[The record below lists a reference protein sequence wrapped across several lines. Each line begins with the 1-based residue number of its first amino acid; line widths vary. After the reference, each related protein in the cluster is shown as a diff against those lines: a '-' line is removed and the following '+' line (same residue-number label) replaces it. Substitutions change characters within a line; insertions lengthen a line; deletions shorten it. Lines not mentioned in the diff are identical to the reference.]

1 MGLLD
6 VLGGSADLPEFKA
19 YDTVSGVGSTD
30 IEGDRITTSL
40 DPRFAAISE
49 ALTGGLAGGLSSSLS
64 PEQLAFGQQATETG
78 AGFLQSAGQFDP
90 FAAAET
96 QFGRM
101 EEILAPGRDRAR
113 ESLEGRLLRQG
124 RLGST
129 GGGRTQEGL
138 ETAIEQSRRSNLYD
152 AFGQAQGVQ
161 QQQANLAQLFG
172 GLGLGIE
179 QGQFQQQLGGLQGAL
194 GLEQAPLAFAEF
206 GSSLSGQRSQHQQA
220 QAQLEAQRNQ
230 ALMGMIGGVGSG
242 LMSGGMGFTPPSFT
256 GAFFGGG
263 GGTGPAGFDLTS
275 LAY

>member
-6 VLGGSADLPEFKA
+6 VLGGGGSVPDYKA
-19 YDTVSGVGSTD
+19 YDTVSGVGSTMVD
-30 IEGDRITTSL
+30 GDRITTQL

-49 ALTGGLAGGLSSSLS
+49 ALTGGLAGGISPSLS
-64 PEQLAFGQQATETG
+64 PEQLAFGREATGAG
-78 AGFLQSAGQFDP
+78 AGFLRNLGSFDP
-90 FAAAET
+90 FEAAQT

-101 EEILAPGRDRAR
+101 EEILAPGRERAR

-138 ETAIEQSRRSNLYD
+138 ETAIERSRQQSLYD

-161 QQQANLAQLFG
+161 AQQGQLAQMLG
-172 GLGLGIE
+172 GLGLGVE
-179 QGQFQQQLGGLQGAL
+179 QGQFQRQMGGLQGAL
-194 GLEQAPLAFAEF
+194 GLEQSPLAFAEF

-220 QAQLEAQRNQ
+220 QAMADAQNMQ
-230 ALMGMIGGVGSG
+230 ALMGFAGGIGSG
-242 LMSGGMGFTPPSFT
+242 FLSSGAGFSFPS
-256 GAFFGGG
+256 FGGG
-263 GGTGPAGFDLTS
+263 SMNTGSTAGFDPYS